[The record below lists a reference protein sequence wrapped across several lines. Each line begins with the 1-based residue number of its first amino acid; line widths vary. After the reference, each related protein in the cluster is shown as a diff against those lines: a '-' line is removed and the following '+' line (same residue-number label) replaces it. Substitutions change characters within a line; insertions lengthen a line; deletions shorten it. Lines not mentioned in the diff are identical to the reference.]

1 MNSVIGVMLA
11 VTILSAGNVR
21 AEEQGFEPT
30 LTAQPSMSTG
40 LKSPGT
46 ATGLSFAGLVVPI
59 GISAMVLSSGSGGGS
74 GDVGLGVL
82 IVAGTILGPGLGHAY
97 AGESGRFWRGAGLR
111 TLSWGVMIG
120 AAALAWDGS
129 NEGGSAILALGSMSL
144 YVASTI
150 YDLATA
156 GDSASRHNE
165 KLASHKVSVEPVWAP
180 RDQTVGIRVAV
191 GF

>member
-111 TLSWGVMIG
+111 TLSWGAMIG
-120 AAALAWDGS
+120 AAADHLVGTSCIKRVVFVLFDQ
-129 NEGGSAILALGSMSL
+129 
-144 YVASTI
+144 
-150 YDLATA
+150 A
-156 GDSASRHNE
+156 GYAAFREHVE
-165 KLASHKVSVEPVWAP
+165 KL
-180 RDQTVGIRVAV
+180 R
-191 GF
+191 